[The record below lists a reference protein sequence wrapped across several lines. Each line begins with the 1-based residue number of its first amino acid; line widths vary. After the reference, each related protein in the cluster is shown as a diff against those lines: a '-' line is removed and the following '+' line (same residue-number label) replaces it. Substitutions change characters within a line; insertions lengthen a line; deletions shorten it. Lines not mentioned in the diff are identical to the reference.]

1 MVEKSEKNPEVES
14 ELFALV
20 NSIINLHDKYKEG
33 LINDNFFRKAIKN
46 AMKGLMKI
54 NMYFNEKNLS
64 ISNVLDKM
72 NFADQYNTA
81 IDIIKKITNPLT
93 QDEKFK
99 NNEIPPFD
107 KKMSYAILEL
117 PGITSEITSSF
128 ITLMDALKLEGLK
141 SSELILKLFK
151 ELIINANKFQG
162 FKGVHQ
168 KIIKIYNQVLKNPN
182 NIIENKRFR
191 DVVVEKLY
199 QIFKEFQ
206 RNLNFSS

>member
-72 NFADQYNTA
+72 NFADQYKTA

-93 QDEKFK
+93 QDEKFQ

-107 KKMSYAILEL
+107 KKMSYTILEL